1 MKMKLIPASNPRY
14 LMIPT
19 HSESL
24 VTGLGFMLL
33 TLFFLN
39 TWPSDHH
46 LQLQSSLAMALSTG
60 CWLLS
65 WLELLC
71 QEYQTWQTLR
81 FCLHSTTLLLVS
93 WICQAG
99 LLSLLE
105 VSKEGE
111 HLLSSR
117 HSGVSEGEAA
127 GDSVLLSP
135 GSHHR
140 DQHHPGSLDQQ
151 VSDWPVLQAG

>member
-24 VTGLGFMLL
+24 VTGLGFMLM

-39 TWPSDHH
+39 SWPSDHN

-65 WLELLC
+65 
-71 QEYQTWQTLR
+71 
-81 FCLHSTTLLLVS
+81 CLVLF
-93 WICQAG
+93 W
-99 LLSLLE
+99 LSLPCPPDISWLRALA
-105 VSKEGE
+105 VSFR
-111 HLLSSR
+111 LR
-117 HSGVSEGEAA
+117 
-127 GDSVLLSP
+127 P
-135 GSHHR
+135 
-140 DQHHPGSLDQQ
+140 
-151 VSDWPVLQAG
+151 